1 MNIDAYQFGK
11 ITVDGTAYTTDLIVL
26 PQAVKD
32 SWWRKEGH
40 RLHAEDLGDI
50 EAAKPDVL
58 IVGTGF
64 YGRMVVPDE
73 TKEYLQ
79 ARGIEVHALRTSD
92 AVREFNKLQK
102 KYASIVAA
110 LHLTC

>member
-1 MNIDAYQFGK
+1 MHIDAYEFGK
-11 ITVDGTAYTTDLIVL
+11 ISVDGTAYTRDLIISPL
-26 PQAVKD
+26 AVKD

-40 RLHAEDLGDI
+40 RLHIEDLGDI
-50 EAAKPDVL
+50 EAARPDVL
-58 IVGTGF
+58 VVGTGF

-73 TKEYLQ
+73 TRDYLH